1 MGAALQAVKL
11 VESRVECAGTG
22 MFAFT
27 RPEGYRFAPGQ
38 FQSLTLVTR
47 EGQQTK
53 SFSHCDAPGEPASLV
68 LTRLTGSAFKDAL
81 LALRPGD
88 EVKVAG
94 PFGRLTLPEG
104 TARAGFL
111 VGGVGVTPAASIVGD
126 SVLRKTG
133 LDCLVVYGNR
143 DQSCIPLRE
152 RFATYEASGGPVRV
166 VDVLS
171 RPLPGW
177 GGEAGYIS
185 ADILRRHCDPAEP
198 RHWFVSGPPTMV
210 SAMLAVLV
218 ECGVPNE
225 WVSSELFA
233 GYR

>member
-1 MGAALQAVKL
+1 
-11 VESRVECAGTG
+11 
-22 MFAFT
+22 
-27 RPEGYRFAPGQ
+27 
-38 FQSLTLVTR
+38 
-47 EGQQTK
+47 
-53 SFSHCDAPGEPASLV
+53 
-68 LTRLTGSAFKDAL
+68 
-81 LALRPGD
+81 
-88 EVKVAG
+88 
-94 PFGRLTLPEG
+94 
-104 TARAGFL
+104 
-111 VGGVGVTPAASIVGD
+111 VGVTPAASIVGD

-152 RFATYEASGGPVRV
+152 RFASYEASRAPVRV
-166 VDVLS
+166 IDVLS

-185 ADILRRHCDPAEP
+185 ADILRRHCDLAEP

-210 SAMLAVLV
+210 SAALGVLA
-218 ECGVPNE
+218 ECGVPGE